1 MSGSNVNL
9 GFSPLCFALGPPPSS
24 SQASSERDFQLVALE
39 GPAEAALT
47 QLTYLLLQRGALQS
61 QYSYIAGPTI
71 TFYLLHGYIVRCT
84 LYMDI

>member
-9 GFSPLCFALGPPPSS
+9 GFSPLCFALGPPSS
-24 SQASSERDFQLVALE
+24 SQASSERDFHLVALE

-47 QLTYLLLQRGALQS
+47 RLTYLLLQRGALQS

>member
-1 MSGSNVNL
+1 MLILGSLHFVLHL
-9 GFSPLCFALGPPPSS
+9 GLPLFS

-47 QLTYLLLQRGALQS
+47 RLTYLLLQRGALQS